1 MTSICPALVSFATLK
16 GQMNASVP
24 SLLHTIKQKL
34 DANRDMLSEL
44 SRTWPIATMFLELF
58 QAIIEQVQF
67 DRALSLAVEGCR
79 KRIRGDETP
88 DSQPRPSKVFKRVTA
103 KQVILPE
110 NRLVLQVL
118 QRGYQKR
125 QPLQPRPYRPISANQ
140 EVETGPC
147 DPSANIATNTT
158 SNALDELGFS
168 WDNAD
173 PSIILQNIREFA
185 RTGELNSH
193 SANDC

>member
-16 GQMNASVP
+16 SQMNASVP

-58 QAIIEQVQF
+58 QTIIEQVQF

-88 DSQPRPSKVFKRVTA
+88 DSQPRPSKVFKRATA

-125 QPLQPRPYRPISANQ
+125 QSLPPRPYKSVSTNQ
-140 EVETGPC
+140 EVETRPC
-147 DPSANIATNTT
+147 DPSANVATNT

-168 WDNAD
+168 WDKAD
-173 PSIILQNIREFA
+173 PSIILHNIREFA

>member
-1 MTSICPALVSFATLK
+1 MTRICHALVSFATLK
-16 GQMNASVP
+16 SQMNASVP

-44 SRTWPIATMFLELF
+44 SRTWPIATIFLELF
-58 QAIIEQVQF
+58 QTITGQVQF

-88 DSQPRPSKVFKRVTA
+88 DSRPRQTKVFKRATA
-103 KQVILPE
+103 KQVVLPE
-110 NRLVLQVL
+110 NRLVFQVL

-125 QPLQPRPYRPISANQ
+125 QSLPPRPNRPASTIQ
-140 EVETGPC
+140 DVETRPC
-147 DPSANIATNTT
+147 GRSANTT

-193 SANDC
+193 GVNDC